1 MKRVGWID
9 AARYIAIFHVVFI
22 HTLDTFS
29 PRVLDYWVTPPT
41 SYIPFLLNAKTAVL
55 FFCVLLGFFAAK
67 QVQRPRLRRVH
78 REALCPVLTI
88 PARLGRG
95 LRPWGILR
103 DVAVPHAG

>member
-55 FFCVLLGFFAAK
+55 FFCSASSPQSRAGSAPAAS
-67 QVQRPRLRRVH
+67 QSTP
-78 REALCPVLTI
+78 
-88 PARLGRG
+88 
-95 LRPWGILR
+95 
-103 DVAVPHAG
+103 